1 MTTKSRIIVAVASV
15 LLLGTF
21 IQPIWKI
28 GIEAPQYPEGMGIYI
43 WINQIT
49 GENPGDLN
57 TLNELN
63 HYIGMKRIEPDS
75 IPELQYMPYIIIGL
89 TILGLLFSLIGKTPL
104 IYLMVGLVM
113 ILAVVGIVDFYL
125 WEYDYGHNLDPNA
138 AIKMPGMSF
147 QPPLIGGKQLMNIYA
162 LSLPWVGT
170 WLMTISIFMYV
181 YAILLNR
188 KKKRV
193 AAA

>member
-1 MTTKSRIIVAVASV
+1 MTTTSRIIVAVASV